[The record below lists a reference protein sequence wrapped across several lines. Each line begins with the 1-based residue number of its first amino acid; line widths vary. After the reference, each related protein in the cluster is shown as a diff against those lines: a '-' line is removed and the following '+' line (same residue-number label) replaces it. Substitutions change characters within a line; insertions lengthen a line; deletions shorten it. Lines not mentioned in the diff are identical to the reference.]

1 MVHDTGSERR
11 RSKKRRGAKRIAAGE
26 GDDSQRT
33 QSLRGWF
40 EPRLPGHAAPRKS
53 ESRGEHRAA
62 AHHVPEPAP
71 GAKHKTG
78 AEPQPASS
86 SLFVS
91 RRKLLLTGGGLAA
104 AFAGL
109 EAMRHLATTPVRLSA
124 GSAGGHGAQAT
135 TAQLS
140 DIQFDLSA
148 FASPALTINGVVVSF
163 PPVYTLFAPAK
174 LGSTPTQDDQRQ
186 LADALDRIEEVYP
199 FSAEGV
205 FTFIAYGLPY
215 FNRFPSWMFNT
226 LVPRLASDNSRFV
239 LEEAVPSPTDVSPVN
254 PGITKER
261 FNVPVRIEQN
271 DLLFTLRS
279 DNVDNLW
286 DVMAFLGGSNRLG
299 GEHVPSPNLSTGL
312 TFTSARVMFVQQ
324 GLPRSVAENNK
335 LPFAPYVNPQSPM
348 WMGFADQQV
357 NASAPAQN
365 VTFVGGGG
373 IDLTTAEAG
382 DYFDLG
388 SMQHLSHD
396 ILDMLQFFDMT
407 ATTTPGDDG
416 TFLEHVQYMFRAD
429 PPPSMGVANQFING
443 GGPSFLPNVF
453 QGFDDAMRSAEGIGT
468 LPDPTTGKPQHRM
481 GHISCLQRSSRTAAG
496 DPIHL
501 RMDGPGFDTMDVPDG
516 TEQAKLQFT
525 VFVPSADFFATMRVN
540 QASLDLQNEFGVDPS
555 DNGLER
561 FITATRR
568 QNFLIPPRRHRAFP
582 FAELGHSNPSQSRAS
597 RSSVSRAAAPSN
609 ASNGSSSNGG
619 NGSNGS
625 NGHGGHNGHN
635 G

>member
-1 MVHDTGSERR
+1 MVHSTGNEHRS
-11 RSKKRRGAKRIAAGE
+11 SKKRRGTKRAADGE
-26 GDDSQRT
+26 GRDEARQASGETTRE
-33 QSLRGWF
+33 WF
-40 EPRLPGHAAPRKS
+40 EPQHAAPAGTK
-53 ESRGEHRAA
+53 AA
-62 AHHVPEPAP
+62 MTHHVPET
-71 GAKHKTG
+71 GAKHKAD
-78 AEPQPASS
+78 AEPVPGTDPERSG
-86 SLFVS
+86 LHVS
-91 RRKLLLTGGGLAA
+91 RRKLLLAGGGLAA

-109 EAMRHLATTPVRLSA
+109 ETLRQFASVPVRLSA
-124 GSAGGHGAQAT
+124 GSAGGHGAQA
-135 TAQLS
+135 ASAALS

-174 LGSTPTQDDQRQ
+174 LSSTPTQDDQRQ
-186 LADALDRIEEVYP
+186 LDEALDRIEEVYP

-226 LVPRLASDNSRFV
+226 LVPRLASDNTRFV
-239 LEEAVPSPTDVSPVN
+239 LEEAVPAPTDVSPVN
-254 PGITKER
+254 PAITKER
-261 FNVPVRIEQN
+261 YNVPVRIEQN

-324 GLPRSVAENNK
+324 GLPRTVADNNK

-373 IDLTTAEAG
+373 ISMTTAEPG

-388 SMQHLSHD
+388 SMQHLAHD
-396 ILDMLQFFDMT
+396 ILDMLQWFDMT

-429 PPPSMGVANQFING
+429 PPPAVGNANQFIDG
-443 GGPSFLPNVF
+443 GGPSFLQNEF
-453 QGFDDAMRSAEGIGT
+453 QGFDDAAKSAQGIGT
-468 LPDPTTGKPQHRM
+468 LPEGGKPQHRM
-481 GHISCLQRSSRTAAG
+481 GHISCLQRSSRTATG

-501 RMDGPGFDTMDVPDG
+501 RMDGPGFDSMDIPNG
-516 TEQAKLQFT
+516 SEQPKLQFT
-525 VFVPSADFFATMRVN
+525 VFVPSADFFATMRSN
-540 QASLDLQNEFGVDPS
+540 AASLDLAAKFGVATS

-582 FAELGHSNPSQSRAS
+582 FAELGHSNPSQSRVS
-597 RSSVSRAAAPSN
+597 HSSVTRGSAPSN
-609 ASNGSSSNGG
+609 VGNGSSSN
-619 NGSNGS
+619 SNH
-625 NGHGGHNGHN
+625 GHSGHGHNG
-635 G
+635 

>member
-1 MVHDTGSERR
+1 MVHSTGNEHRS
-11 RSKKRRGAKRIAAGE
+11 SKKRRGTKRVAEVDGRDDARQTSGE
-26 GDDSQRT
+26 TTRE
-33 QSLRGWF
+33 WF
-40 EPRLPGHAAPRKS
+40 EPQHAAPR
-53 ESRGEHRAA
+53 EPRGGTKAA
-62 AHHVPEPAP
+62 MTHHVPET
-71 GAKHKTG
+71 GAKHK
-78 AEPQPASS
+78 ADADPAPGTDPERSR
-86 SLFVS
+86 LHVS
-91 RRKLLLTGGGLAA
+91 RRKLLLAGGGLAA

-109 EAMRHLATTPVRLSA
+109 ETLRQFASVPVRLSA
-124 GSAGGHGAQAT
+124 GSASGHGAQA
-135 TAQLS
+135 ASAALS

-174 LGSTPTQDDQRQ
+174 LSSAPTQDDQRQ
-186 LADALDRIEEVYP
+186 LDDALDRIEEVYP

-226 LVPRLASDNSRFV
+226 LVPRLASDNTRFV
-239 LEEAVPSPTDVSPVN
+239 LEEAVPAPTDVSLVN
-254 PGITKER
+254 PGITKLTY
-261 FNVPVRIEQN
+261 NVPVRIEQN
-271 DLLFTLRS
+271 DMLFTLRS

-299 GEHVPSPNLSTGL
+299 GEHVPSPKLSADL

-324 GLPRSVAENNK
+324 GLPHTVAVNNK
-335 LPFAPYVNPQSPM
+335 LPFAPFVNPQTPM

-373 IDLTTAEAG
+373 ISMSTAEPG
-382 DYFDLG
+382 DYFDVG

-396 ILDMLQFFDMT
+396 ILDMMQWFDMS
-407 ATTTPGDDG
+407 ATNVPGADG

-429 PPPSMGVANQFING
+429 PPPSMGNADQFAAG
-443 GGPSFLPNVF
+443 GGPAFLPNVF
-453 QGFDDAMRSAEGIGT
+453 QGFGDAARSAQGIGT
-468 LPDPTTGKPQHRM
+468 LTDETTGLREHRM

-501 RMDGPGFDTMDVPDG
+501 RMDGPGFDSMDVPDG
-516 TEQAKLQFT
+516 TAQAKLQFT
-525 VFVPSADFFATMRVN
+525 AFVPSADFFATMRVN
-540 QASLDLQNEFGVDPS
+540 QASLDLAAEFGVATS

-582 FAELGHSNPSQSRAS
+582 FAELGHSNPSQSRVS
-597 RSSVSRAAAPSN
+597 RSSVNRASAPSN
-609 ASNGSSSNGG
+609 ASNGSAG
-619 NGSNGS
+619 NGS
-625 NGHGGHNGHN
+625 HGHNGHN
-635 G
+635 GQHG

>member
-1 MVHDTGSERR
+1 MVHPTGSEHRS
-11 RSKKRRGAKRIAAGE
+11 SKKRRGTKRAADGE
-26 GDDSQRT
+26 GRDDSRQDVGEPARD
-33 QSLRGWF
+33 WF
-40 EPRLPGHAAPRKS
+40 QPQHAAPR
-53 ESRGEHRAA
+53 ESRGGHRAP
-62 AHHVPEPAP
+62 AHHVPAD
-71 GAKHKTG
+71 GARPRHQ
-78 AEPQPASS
+78 ADADPQSDSGPERSRGH
-86 SLFVS
+86 VS

-109 EAMRHLATTPVRLSA
+109 EGMRHLASVPVRLA
-124 GSAGGHGAQAT
+124 VDPAHGHGAQAA
-135 TAQLS
+135 TATLP
-140 DIQFDLSA
+140 DTQFDLSA
-148 FASPALTINGVVVSF
+148 FASPALTIDGVVVSF
-163 PPVYTLFAPAK
+163 PPVYTLFAPAR

-199 FSAEGV
+199 FAAQGV
-205 FTFIAYGLPY
+205 FTFVAYGLPY

-226 LVPRLASDNSRFV
+226 LVPRLTSDNSRFV
-239 LEEAVPSPTDVSPVN
+239 LEEAVPAPTDVSAVN
-254 PGITKER
+254 PGITKTR

-299 GEHVPSPNLSTGL
+299 GEHVPSPSLSTGL

-324 GLPRSVAENNK
+324 GLPRSVADNNH
-335 LPFAPYVNPQSPM
+335 LPFAPFVNPQSPM

-373 IDLTTAEAG
+373 IDLTKAEPG

-396 ILDMLQFFDMT
+396 ILDMIQFFDLD
-407 ATTTPGDDG
+407 AANVPGSDG
-416 TFLEHVQYMFRAD
+416 TYLERVQYMFRAD
-429 PPPSMGVANQFING
+429 PPPSMGVANQFTDG
-443 GGPSFLPNVF
+443 GGPAFLNNTF
-453 QGFDDAMRSAEGIGT
+453 QGFDDALRSAEGIDT
-468 LPDPTTGKPQHRM
+468 LPDSVTGESQHRM
-481 GHISCLQRSSRTAAG
+481 GHLSTLQRSSRTAAG

-501 RMDGPGFDTMDVPDG
+501 RMDGPGFDSMDVPDG

-525 VFVPSADFFATMRVN
+525 VFVPSADFFATMRTN
-540 QASLDLQNEFGVDPS
+540 QASLDLQKEFDVDPD

-568 QNFLIPPRRHRAFP
+568 QNYLIPPRRHRAFP
-582 FAELGHSNPSQSRAS
+582 FAELGH
-597 RSSVSRAAAPSN
+597 
-609 ASNGSSSNGG
+609 GNGG
-619 NGSNGS
+619 NASRNS
-625 NGHGGHNGHN
+625 RHG
-635 G
+635 

>member
-1 MVHDTGSERR
+1 MVHSTGSEHRS
-11 RSKKRRGAKRIAAGE
+11 SKKRRGTKLAAEGE
-26 GDDSQRT
+26 NRDDSRQNRDEPT
-33 QSLRGWF
+33 RGLF
-40 EPRLPGHAAPRKS
+40 EPYKPEHAAAQQP
-53 ESRGEHRAA
+53 ESRGGHRAA
-62 AHHVPEPAP
+62 ATHHVPAPAAGP
-71 GAKHKTG
+71 RHK
-78 AEPQPASS
+78 AEAGPQPDTASPGS
-86 SLFVS
+86 RLYVS

-109 EAMRHLATTPVRLSA
+109 EGMRHLASVPVRLSA
-124 GSAGGHGAQAT
+124 DPAHGHGAQAV
-135 TAQLS
+135 TAKLS

-163 PPVYTLFAPAK
+163 PPVYTLFAPAR
-174 LGSTPTQDDQRQ
+174 LSSTPTQDDQRQ
-186 LADALDRIEEVYP
+186 LSDALDQIEEVYP
-199 FSAEGV
+199 FAAQGV

-239 LEEAVPSPTDVSPVN
+239 LEEAVPSPTDVSPAN
-254 PGITKER
+254 PGITKVR

-299 GEHVPSPNLSTGL
+299 GEHVPSPQLSSGL

-324 GLPRSVAENNK
+324 GLPRSVADNNN
-335 LPFAPYVNPQSPM
+335 LVFAPFVNPQSPM

-365 VTFVGGGG
+365 VTFAGGGG
-373 IDLTTAEAG
+373 IDLTTAEPG

-396 ILDMLQFFDMT
+396 ILDMTQWFDQD
-407 ATTTPGDDG
+407 AAGTPGGDG

-429 PPPSMGVANQFING
+429 PPPSMGNANQFVNG
-443 GGPSFLPNVF
+443 GGPAFLNNVF
-453 QGFDDAMRSAEGIGT
+453 AGFGDAAKSAQGIGT
-468 LPDPTTGKPQHRM
+468 QPDETTGRPQHRM
-481 GHISCLQRSSRTAAG
+481 GHISCLQRSSRTAG
-496 DPIHL
+496 GRPIHL
-501 RMDGPGFDTMDVPDG
+501 RMDGPGFDAMDVPDG
-516 TEQAKLQFT
+516 TEQPKLQFT
-525 VFVPSADFFATMRVN
+525 VFVPSADFFSRMRAN
-540 QASLDLQNEFGVDPS
+540 QASLDLATKFGVATT

-582 FAELGHSNPSQSRAS
+582 FAELGHNNTSNSSRD
-597 RSSVSRAAAPSN
+597 SS
-609 ASNGSSSNGG
+609 
-619 NGSNGS
+619 
-625 NGHGGHNGHN
+625 HG
-635 G
+635 

>member
-1 MVHDTGSERR
+1 MVHSTGNEHRS
-11 RSKKRRGAKRIAAGE
+11 SKKRRGTKRAAEGE
-26 GDDSQRT
+26 SRDDARQTSGEITRE
-33 QSLRGWF
+33 WF
-40 EPRLPGHAAPRKS
+40 EPQHAAPR
-53 ESRGEHRAA
+53 EPRGGTKAA
-62 AHHVPEPAP
+62 MTHHVPET
-71 GAKHKTG
+71 GAKHKADADPPPGTDP
-78 AEPQPASS
+78 ERSR
-86 SLFVS
+86 LHVS
-91 RRKLLLTGGGLAA
+91 RRKLLLAGGGLAA

-109 EAMRHLATTPVRLSA
+109 ETLRQFATVPVRLSS
-124 GSAGGHGAQAT
+124 GSARGHGAQAAS
-135 TAQLS
+135 TALS

-174 LGSTPTQDDQRQ
+174 LSSTPTQDDQRQ
-186 LADALDRIEEVYP
+186 LDDALDRIEEAYP

-226 LVPRLASDNSRFV
+226 LVPRLASDNTRFV
-239 LEEAVPSPTDVSPVN
+239 LEEAVPAPTDVSPVN
-254 PGITKER
+254 PTITKLR
-261 FNVPVRIEQN
+261 YNVPVRIEQN

-299 GEHVPSPNLSTGL
+299 GEHVPSPKLSTGL

-324 GLPRSVAENNK
+324 GLPRTVAENNQ
-335 LPFAPYVNPQSPM
+335 LPFAPFVNPQSPM

-373 IDLTTAEAG
+373 ISMTTAEPG

-388 SMQHLSHD
+388 SMQHLAHD
-396 ILDMLQFFDMT
+396 ILDMLQWFDMT
-407 ATTTPGDDG
+407 ATTTPGADG

-429 PPPSMGVANQFING
+429 PPPAMGNANQFVDG
-443 GGPSFLPNVF
+443 GGPAFLQNVF
-453 QGFDDAMRSAEGIGT
+453 QGFGDAAKSAQGIGT
-468 LPDPTTGKPQHRM
+468 LPEAGQPQHRM
-481 GHISCLQRSSRTAAG
+481 GHISTLQRSSRTAAG

-501 RMDGPGFDTMDVPDG
+501 RMDGPGFDSMDVPDG

-525 VFVPSADFFATMRVN
+525 VFVPSADFFATMRSN
-540 QASLDLQNEFGVDPS
+540 AASLDLAAKFGVATS

-582 FAELGHSNPSQSRAS
+582 FAELGHSNPSQSRVS
-597 RSSVSRAAAPSN
+597 GSSVNHSSAPSN
-609 ASNGSSSNGG
+609 ASNGGSSNSSD
-619 NGSNGS
+619 NNH
-625 NGHGGHNGHN
+625 GHSGHGHNG
-635 G
+635 